1 MKILRNIATAALLFL
16 AIGTQ
21 AKYKMSTT
29 YMYGFAA
36 SFNDSTVYFTNVQ
49 KVDSAW
55 FDCKTNFLYS
65 RDNYSYQLR
74 DFLASQ
80 GAVNRTCVVV
90 FAKDEKTAQRKL
102 DKMFAQ
108 YQKSQKNKGHFLIKF
123 VDSKFSFKGLTPY
136 EETEQGKKDI
146 KFQEEKARIEK
157 SEAEEAAKLKRNK
170 KKLPRY
176 PKFKELP
183 PQKQQAL
190 SK

>member
-1 MKILRNIATAALLFL
+1 MKVLRNIATAALLSL
-16 AIGTQ
+16 AIGAQ
-21 AKYKMSTT
+21 AKYKMNTT

-55 FDCKTNFLYS
+55 FDTKTNFLYS

-80 GAVNRTCVVV
+80 GVPNRTCVVS

-102 DKMFAQ
+102 DKMFTK
-108 YQKSQKNKGHFLIKF
+108 YQKNQKNKGHFLIKF
-123 VDSKFSFKGLTPY
+123 VDSKFSFKGLIPY
-136 EETEQGKKDI
+136 EETEQGKNDA
-146 KFQEEKARIEK
+146 KFQEEKARIQK

-170 KKLPRY
+170 KKQPRR
-176 PKFKELP
+176 PKDNVLP
-183 PQKQQAL
+183 PQEQ
-190 SK
+190 